1 MLGGVAF
8 CVAFGDSVEW
18 SLACPGSGMAE
29 SCWVL
34 LMSDLAEDAV
44 PTVSFAV
51 PTCSTPSTFA
61 RGSLSAADP
70 MGTLA
75 LGGAAD
81 LSVQAAE
88 TAASIV
94 NVTATV
100 RGLMFMV
107 IYFQLSCGAC

>member
-8 CVAFGDSVEW
+8 CVAFGESVEW

-29 SCWVL
+29 SCWDL
-34 LMSDLAEDAV
+34 LTSDFAEDVV

-51 PTCSTPSTFA
+51 PTCSTPSTLA
-61 RGSLSAADP
+61 RGSSTGADP
-70 MGTLA
+70 IGALA

-88 TAASIV
+88 TIARIV
-94 NVTATV
+94 NVAAVAT
-100 RGLMFMV
+100 RLMFMV
-107 IYFQLSCGAC
+107 ICFQPN